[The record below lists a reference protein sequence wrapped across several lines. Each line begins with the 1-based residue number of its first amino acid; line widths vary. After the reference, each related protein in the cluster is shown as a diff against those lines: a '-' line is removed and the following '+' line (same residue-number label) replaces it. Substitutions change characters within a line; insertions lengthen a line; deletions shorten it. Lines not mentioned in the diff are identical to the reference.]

1 MKDKIRAEREHKE
14 LLLQEQ
20 QQLAKKLNEQE
31 QNLGKIDNMNAAER

>member
-14 LLLQEQ
+14 FLLQEQ